1 MLKGEV
7 TAFLSLIFILLIS
20 FIMGVME
27 AAVIQEQKSKSRIDT
42 DAAVYSV
49 FGEYQK
55 ELFQEYQIFG
65 MEGSYETG
73 DFNEQ
78 NIIRRMHYYGTTGM
92 QHEIEAIQL
101 LTDNQ
106 GQAFREQ
113 VVTYME
119 QKTGISTVK
128 EIADMT
134 ESWKEQEIEGE
145 KVGEKE
151 ENVLSDYEELIPEG
165 EEAPDLGEE
174 NPFACLEEINKSGI
188 LSMVL
193 PEEFPL
199 SGKNVD
205 LDSQP
210 SYRNRITGRGELP
223 ARQNLDG
230 IEEKLLFSEYV
241 LEKFQNAMSEEEKER
256 SLSYE
261 TEYILSG
268 KESDEKNLES
278 VVQKIFLIRMG
289 INYLYLLTDT
299 VKQGEAAALAL
310 TVSTLLAIPWA
321 EEAVKQLILIAWAAG
336 ESIMDLRSLLSGN
349 RVALIKTTESW
360 QLSLSGLMTLGSESD
375 SLEGTDCEGGFSY
388 EDYLRVLL
396 FLKDNG
402 EISMRSLD
410 RIEQNLIYEQNLP
423 FFRTDFCIVK
433 IKLQNQAVVGG
444 KFTYEFPVYFG
455 YE

>member
-7 TAFLSLIFILLIS
+7 TAFLSLIFVLLIS
-20 FIMGVME
+20 FIMGVMA

-78 NIIRRMHYYGTTGM
+78 NIIRRMHYYGTTGI
-92 QHEIEAIQL
+92 QH
-101 LTDNQ
+101 
-106 GQAFREQ
+106 
-113 VVTYME
+113 
-119 QKTGISTVK
+119 
-128 EIADMT
+128 
-134 ESWKEQEIEGE
+134 EIEGE

-174 NPFACLEEINKSGI
+174 NPFACLEEIKKSGI

-278 VVQKIFLIRMG
+278 VIQKIFLIRMG

-349 RVALIKTTESW
+349 RVALIKTTENW

-396 FLKDNG
+396 FLKDSG

>member
-7 TAFLSLIFILLIS
+7 TAFLSLIFVLLIS
-20 FIMGVME
+20 FIMGVMA

-78 NIIRRMHYYGTTGM
+78 NIIRRMHYYGTTGI
-92 QHEIEAIQL
+92 QH
-101 LTDNQ
+101 
-106 GQAFREQ
+106 
-113 VVTYME
+113 
-119 QKTGISTVK
+119 
-128 EIADMT
+128 
-134 ESWKEQEIEGE
+134 EIEGE

-174 NPFACLEEINKSGI
+174 NPFACLEEIKKSGI

-278 VVQKIFLIRMG
+278 VIQKIFLIRMG
-289 INYLYLLTDT
+289 INYLYLLTDS

-349 RVALIKTTESW
+349 RVALIKTTENW

-396 FLKDNG
+396 FLKDSG